1 MEKGLQI
8 FDINQLKEI
17 NLEEYDFVA
26 LWTETC
32 IFKVKFENS
41 WLFLSSR
48 EIFKLRTILNWKKL
62 IYITSLLPEYV
73 EKNILFF

>member
-26 LWTETC
+26 L
-32 IFKVKFENS
+32 
-41 WLFLSSR
+41 
-48 EIFKLRTILNWKKL
+48 
-62 IYITSLLPEYV
+62 
-73 EKNILFF
+73 